1 MKMSIKKSTTHQL
14 RRLAMQ
20 PIPFLTL
27 AAVLLAPL
35 AALHAEEI
43 KPAKPNIILLLAD
56 DLRWDCLGFAG
67 DTVIKTPNIDRLASR
82 GVVFRNSFATS
93 PVCAV
98 SRAATLT
105 GQYARRNGVHDFTTQ
120 FPDLAATYPGV
131 LRASGY
137 YTGFIGK
144 WGVDAA
150 NVDYMRTCA
159 RAFDYWA
166 GDRDQTSY
174 WHERTCN
181 YVLNNGTSD
190 RENYHCNCPAE
201 VWKAQG
207 TKRRG
212 AHPLLKD
219 PVHLETWVI
228 PHKVRQFLDQ
238 RDPRKPFNLSISF
251 KAPHGPI
258 NGYAPDFSQ
267 RFMDAMMPSR
277 LNTTAAEAERQPE
290 FLRQSLESERG
301 WKMAHDQ
308 GPGSLF
314 QSTVRDYYR
323 LVEGLDRS
331 VGEIMAELE
340 RRGLADNTVIIFTS
354 DNGHFHGEHGFYG
367 KWLPHEESLRV
378 PLVICDPRIPP
389 SSGGGSCS
397 AMVINVDLGP
407 TMLDLAGRSIP
418 PGMQGCS
425 LKPLLTKP
433 QADFRN
439 SFFFEHL
446 YEHGPKPPL
455 HIEPSEGLRTAE
467 WKYVHYIKQS
477 GPQAEELYHLASD
490 PLEMI
495 NRIGDSTAAA
505 VLEKLRA
512 DYNRLRTELGP
523 HQTWTRKPGRRDTE

>member
-1 MKMSIKKSTTHQL
+1 
-14 RRLAMQ
+14 MQ

-27 AAVLLAPL
+27 AALSLMPWAT
-35 AALHAEEI
+35 LHAEEV

-67 DTVIKTPNIDRLASR
+67 DPVIKTPNIDRLASH
-82 GVVFRNSFATS
+82 GMVFLNSFATS

-105 GQYARRNGVHDFTTQ
+105 GQYARRNGVHDFTTH
-120 FPDLAATYPGV
+120 FPDLTATYPGV

-150 NVDYMRTCA
+150 NIDFMRSCA
-159 RAFDYWA
+159 RAFDFWA

-207 TKRRG
+207 TKGRG

-228 PHKVRQFLDQ
+228 PYKVRQFLDQ
-238 RDPRKPFNLSISF
+238 RDPKKPFNLSISF

-258 NGYAPDFSQ
+258 NGYAPDFAM
-267 RFMDAMMPSR
+267 RFKDAMMPSR
-277 LNTTAAEAERQPE
+277 PNATAVEAERQPE
-290 FLRQSLESERG
+290 FLRQSLESDRG

-314 QSTVRDYYR
+314 QSTLRDYYR

-331 VGEIMAELE
+331 VGEIVTELE

-389 SSGGGSCS
+389 AAVGRSCN
-397 AMVINVDLGP
+397 AMVLNVDLGP
-407 TMLDLAGRSIP
+407 TLLDMAGEAVAP
-418 PGMQGCS
+418 AMQGCS
-425 LKPLLTKP
+425 LKSLLTNP
-433 QADFRN
+433 QANFRRA
-439 SFFFEHL
+439 FFFEHL

-455 HIEPSEGLRTAE
+455 HIEPSEGLRSAE

-477 GPQAEELYHLASD
+477 GPSAEELYHLSAD
-490 PLEMI
+490 PLETV
-495 NRIGDSTAAA
+495 NRISDPNAAL
-505 VLEKLRA
+505 VLKQLRE

-523 HQTWTRKPGRRDTE
+523 HQSWTRTPARRDTE